1 MTMMP
6 RGGKGD
12 KYRPVDQ
19 EKFKSNW
26 DRIFNN
32 DVQEDT
38 KENAEDVPQDPES
51 FGQEKI

>member
-12 KYRPVDQ
+12 KLRPVDQ

-26 DRIFNN
+26 ERIFNN
-32 DVQEDT
+32 GTKEDT
-38 KENAEDVPQDPES
+38 QENVEDVPQTPES